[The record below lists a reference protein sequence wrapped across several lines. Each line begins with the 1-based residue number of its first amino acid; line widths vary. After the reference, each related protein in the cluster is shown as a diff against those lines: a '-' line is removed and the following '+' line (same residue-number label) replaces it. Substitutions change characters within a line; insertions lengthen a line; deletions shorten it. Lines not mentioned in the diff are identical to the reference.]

1 MKHYILNC
9 ICAALIT
16 LLFTLSFKFTPY
28 QTLILYFVMLT
39 SFEIRNFID
48 NYKKTIKK
56 NEKNIIYNF

>member
-39 SFEIRNFID
+39 SFEIRNFIE
-48 NYKKTIKK
+48 NYKKQ
-56 NEKNIIYNF
+56 